1 MTGSLELDQGLGTL
15 LHFSALATRSRRAL
29 LLLCLSCFGLFG
41 RWLLCD
47 LGYFSFF
54 RALSLLPPFSFLLKG
69 ICGGSMGWSKS
80 GWLRYNGYHQS
91 VTPKMGSK

>member
-1 MTGSLELDQGLGTL
+1 MTGSPELDQGLGTL

-54 RALSLLPPFSFLLKG
+54 KALSLLPPFFFSSQRHLWREYGLEQEWVVKVQ
-69 ICGGSMGWSKS
+69 WVPPE
-80 GWLRYNGYHQS
+80 RHPQNGQ
-91 VTPKMGSK
+91 